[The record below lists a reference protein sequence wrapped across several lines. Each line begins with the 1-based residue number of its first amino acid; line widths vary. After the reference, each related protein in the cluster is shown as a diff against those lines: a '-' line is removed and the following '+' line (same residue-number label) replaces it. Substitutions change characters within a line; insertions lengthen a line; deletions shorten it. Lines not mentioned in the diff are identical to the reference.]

1 MKQKLIYI
9 VCSLY
14 IAFILGI
21 MYYNNFKKKDLLF
34 GFTNI
39 IMVIIIMV
47 ATHRQYKS
55 DNRIH
60 TNKIPRKNPLFE
72 HLIAYIVWISVNIFE
87 ILGIVVLCIVVGAVF
102 LLVEYFISL
111 I

>member
-14 IAFILGI
+14 ITFILGM
-21 MYYNNFKKKDLLF
+21 MYYNNFQKEDLLF
-34 GFTNI
+34 GSTNI
-39 IMVIIIMV
+39 IMVIIIMI
-47 ATHRQYKS
+47 ATHRQYKR
-55 DNRIH
+55 DIRILTNR
-60 TNKIPRKNPLFE
+60 IPRKKSLFE

-102 LLVEYFISL
+102 LLAEYFIAL